1 MFNALCLPSN
11 NPWEGMH
18 GGHLLL
24 DLDQGSMTAWKNRV
38 KLGVMI
44 EEGLSG
50 PLCWAVYTASVWDE
64 VGSARIEA
72 APTPTSPTEEDL
84 AAAKE
89 FARANVRRVRR
100 QQLHL
105 PLTATDAECEAA
117 ERPQQQ
123 EDY

>member
-50 PLCWAVYTASVWDE
+50 PLCWVVVAYTPMYHDCS
-64 VGSARIEA
+64 SARIE
-72 APTPTSPTEEDL
+72 PTP
-84 AAAKE
+84 
-89 FARANVRRVRR
+89 
-100 QQLHL
+100 L
-105 PLTATDAECEAA
+105 PADA
-117 ERPQQQ
+117 
-123 EDY
+123 